1 MIKRIPG
8 RLNIFTWKN
17 KRCYVYLCRGHQTVT
32 MMNQCCYSFDG
43 LWKVKKVKYV
53 VMCLNVLA
61 ELQNGMGASH
71 HPALMSNCPT
81 CSHMPCSYQ
90 STNWFF
96 ISRFQ
101 VVYRAWDFVATRE
114 VPLEKKVDMKCM
126 QVSVLKN
133 IARMTRRVF
142 FTMSHVR
149 FRVNLHSVVAWMPTN
164 SLPETQ
170 NMWSLSDNGIRT
182 HNHY

>member
-17 KRCYVYLCRGHQTVT
+17 KRCYVYLCRGYQTAT
-32 MMNQCCYSFDG
+32 MMNQCCCSFDG

-61 ELQNGMGASH
+61 KLQNGMGASH
-71 HPALMSNCPT
+71 HPVLMSNCPT

-96 ISRFQ
+96 ISQFQ
-101 VVYRAWDFVATRE
+101 VVYRAWDSVATKE

-126 QVSVLKN
+126 QVIVLKN

-142 FTMSHVR
+142 LSCHMCVLEWIYT
-149 FRVNLHSVVAWMPTN
+149 L
-164 SLPETQ
+164 LLLECQQTQ